1 MSIAG
6 LDSPKRTVS
15 IYCIMDLARD
25 LCDEIVLLSH
35 GVLEVVEKSNLDNQ
49 GFKEEIITARKEES
63 YA

>member
-49 GFKEEIITARKEES
+49 GFKEKIITARKEES